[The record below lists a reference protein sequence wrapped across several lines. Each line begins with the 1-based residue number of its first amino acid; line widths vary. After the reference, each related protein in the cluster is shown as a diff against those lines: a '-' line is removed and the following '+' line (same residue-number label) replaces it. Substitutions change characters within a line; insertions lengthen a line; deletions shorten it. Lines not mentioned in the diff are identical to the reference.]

1 MAAETQ
7 QQATRKAFTGRARRH
22 RNRWGVRVADAAARW
37 VITVAGIG
45 TIVAVLLV
53 FVFLLFVAFPL
64 FYPPARLEH
73 ELAAPVPWKAEP
85 LAVAVNEYRTLG
97 WALQPDGE
105 LLLFRA
111 DSGELLRDSSLCD
124 EGTITAVSHDSATGE
139 LVLGMADGAV
149 RVARIRFAAEFRE
162 SAQVPEE
169 FHGLS
174 EDEPRNFEE
183 GLIERTPQG
192 QFRVQTVAA
201 ELSDA
206 LALAET
212 AIVAIDHVPGASGE
226 SLGGRGPTIAAW
238 TSDGVLHAASTKFNE
253 LTGRYKFDE
262 RASIPVKSPG
272 KDASAGP
279 LKILLAG
286 RGDTANVVWPDGSL
300 VRIDLRDLSAVKTLE
315 TLDLVADD
323 ASTLTSC
330 SFTLGRDTIV
340 CGHSTGAVEAW
351 FPVRRVMAAASLARL
366 SGAVEAAPGKAAT
379 VDAGTVDAGTVDAG
393 TVDAGTVDAGTVD
406 AGTVDAGTVE
416 AATEVMRL
424 ERTHR
429 LPPGR
434 SAVTSLSMSQRSR
447 LMAAGFADGS
457 VAVYHITT
465 EKRVASGASGSQSA
479 VRRAFLSPKDDAF
492 VAFTADQAV
501 RFRFDPKHPEGSLSA
516 LFTPV
521 WYEGYDR
528 PSHVW
533 QSSFAGVEPEMKLGL
548 WPLVFGTLKATVYS
562 MTFGVP
568 IALMAALYT
577 SEFMAP
583 RLKAKVKPTIEMMA
597 SLPSVVLGFLAAL
610 VFAPLV
616 ERAVPELLTG
626 FVAVPVC
633 LMAGAAFWQLLP
645 SAWVPYLIPWR
656 FAAIIAV
663 SLLGVAVAAASGEAV
678 ERVLFAGDILRWL
691 DGRVGRGTAGWLLLT
706 LPGAAAVVATLS
718 ATIVNP
724 WLRQNYGHWPRL
736 RFGLLNAG
744 KLAGAILLAGG
755 LAWGVSELLV
765 LVGWDPRGSFVSTY
779 VQRNALVVGFV
790 MGFAIIPIIYTIAD
804 DALSTVPQHLRSASL
819 GAGATQWQTA
829 VRVVVP
835 TAMSGLFSAIMIGLG
850 RAVGETMIVLMA
862 GGNTPVTDWNLF
874 NGFRTLSANI
884 AVELPEAVRD
894 STHFRTL
901 FLAALTLFLL
911 TFVVNTAAEL
921 VRLRFRRRAL
931 QL

>member
-7 QQATRKAFTGRARRH
+7 QQAARKAFTGRARRH
-22 RNRWGVRVADAAARW
+22 RNRWGVRVADATARW
-37 VITVAGIG
+37 IITVAGIG

-53 FVFLLFVAFPL
+53 FVFLLYVAFPL
-64 FYPPARLEH
+64 FYPPASLER
-73 ELAAPVPWKAEP
+73 EIAAAVPWKAKP

-97 WALQPDGE
+97 WALQPDGK
-105 LLLFRA
+105 LTLFRA
-111 DSGELLRDSSLCD
+111 DTGESLRESPLCD
-124 EGTITAVSHDSATGE
+124 EGTITAVSHDSASGE
-139 LVLGMADGAV
+139 LVLGMADGGV
-149 RVARIRFAAEFRE
+149 RIARIGFSAEFRE
-162 SAQVPEE
+162 AAQVPEDLWDLAE
-169 FHGLS
+169 N
-174 EDEPRNFEE
+174 EPRNFEE
-183 GLIERTPQG
+183 GLIERTSQG
-192 QFRVQTVAA
+192 QFRLQTVLA

-206 LALAET
+206 LTLAESSIL
-212 AIVAIDHVPGASGE
+212 AVDHVPGATGE

-238 TSDGVLHAASTKFNE
+238 TSDGSLHAASTKFNE
-253 LTGRYKFDE
+253 LTGRYKLDE
-262 RASIPVKSPG
+262 RGSGRAAAPG
-272 KDASAGP
+272 KDPAARP
-279 LKILLAG
+279 LRVLLSG
-286 RGDTANVVWPDGSL
+286 RGDTANVIWQDGGL
-300 VRIDLRDLSAVKTLE
+300 VRVDLRDLSTVKTIE

-323 ASTLTSC
+323 SVRLTSC
-330 SFTLGRDTIV
+330 AFTLGRDTIV
-340 CGHSTGAVEAW
+340 CGHSNGDVEAW
-351 FPVRRVMAAASLARL
+351 FPVRRVL
-366 SGAVEAAPGKAAT
+366 SQGAE
-379 VDAGTVDAGTVDAG
+379 
-393 TVDAGTVDAGTVD
+393 
-406 AGTVDAGTVE
+406 TVE
-416 AATEVMRL
+416 EMRL

-429 LPPGR
+429 LPAGPA
-434 SAVTSLSMSQRSR
+434 AVTSLSMSQRSR

-457 VAVYHITT
+457 IAVYHVTT
-465 EKRVASGASGSQSA
+465 EKRVVYAPSGTKSA
-479 VRRAFLSPKDDAF
+479 VQYALLSPKDDAF
-492 VAFTADQAV
+492 VAFTADESV
-501 RFRFDPKHPEGSLSA
+501 RFRFDPKHPEGSLAA
-516 LFTPV
+516 LFLPV

-562 MTFGVP
+562 LVFGVP

-633 LMAGAAFWQLLP
+633 LMAGAALWQLLP
-645 SAWVPYLIPWR
+645 SAWVPYLVPWR

-663 SLLGVAVAAASGEAV
+663 SFLGVAVAAASGDSV
-678 ERVLFAGDILRWL
+678 ERQLFAGDILRWL
-691 DGRVGRGTAGWLLLT
+691 DGGVGRGTAGWLLLA
-706 LPGAAAVVATLS
+706 LPGAAALVATLS
-718 ATIVNP
+718 ATFVNP
-724 WLRQNYGHWPRL
+724 WLRQHYGHWPRL
-736 RFGLLNAG
+736 AFGLLNAG
-744 KLAGAILLAGG
+744 KLAVAIVVTGA

-765 LVGWDPRGSFVSTY
+765 AVGWDPRGSFVSTY

-819 GAGATQWQTA
+819 GAGATPWQTA

>member
-7 QQATRKAFTGRARRH
+7 QQAARKAFTGRARRH
-22 RNRWGVRVADAAARW
+22 RNRWGVRLADASARW
-37 VITVAGIG
+37 IITVAGIG

-64 FYPPARLEH
+64 FYPPASLER
-73 ELAAPVPWKAEP
+73 ELAAPLSWKTQP

-97 WALQPDGE
+97 WALQPDGN
-105 LLLFRA
+105 LTLFRA
-111 DSGELLRDSSLCD
+111 DTGETLRETPFGED
-124 EGTITAVSHDSATGE
+124 GAITAVSHDSATGE
-139 LVLGMADGAV
+139 LVLGMADGGV
-149 RVARIRFAAEFRE
+149 RIARIRFAAEFRE
-162 SAQVPEE
+162 ADQVPEDLR
-169 FHGLS
+169 GLT
-174 EDEPRNFEE
+174 EDKPRNFEE

-192 QFRVQTVAA
+192 QFRVQTVVADI
-201 ELSDA
+201 SDA
-206 LALAET
+206 LSLADT
-212 AIVAIDHVPGASGE
+212 SILAIDHVPGADGE

-238 TSDGVLHAASTKFNE
+238 TSDGSLHAGSTKFNE

-262 RASIPVKSPG
+262 RGSGRAVPPG
-272 KDASAGP
+272 KDAAARP
-279 LKILLAG
+279 LRVLLAG
-286 RGDTANVVWPDGSL
+286 RGDTANVVWPDGGL
-300 VRIDLRDLSAVKTLE
+300 VRVDLRDLSAVKNLE
-315 TLDLVADD
+315 TLDLVADE
-323 ASTLTSC
+323 SVTLTSC
-330 SFTLGRDTIV
+330 AFTLGRDTIV
-340 CGHSTGAVEAW
+340 CGHSNGAVEAW
-351 FPVRRVMAAASLARL
+351 FPVRRVVRVSKEQDSALAGQTTRDRSGDQASEPANEQPSTQ
-366 SGAVEAAPGKAAT
+366 SGGMSVAGEVVEA
-379 VDAGTVDAGTVDAG
+379 
-393 TVDAGTVDAGTVD
+393 
-406 AGTVDAGTVE
+406 
-416 AATEVMRL
+416 MRL

-429 LPPGR
+429 LPSGPA
-434 SAVTSLSMSQRSR
+434 AVTSLSMSQRSR

-457 VAVYHITT
+457 VAVYHVTT
-465 EKRVASGASGSQSA
+465 ENRVVSSSSGAKTPVLQA
-479 VRRAFLSPKDDAF
+479 LLSPKDDAF
-492 VAFTADQAV
+492 VAFTAEEAV

-516 LFTPV
+516 LFLPV

-562 MTFGVP
+562 LVFGVP

-633 LMAGAAFWQLLP
+633 LMAGAALWQLLP
-645 SAWVPYLIPWR
+645 SAWVPYLVPWR

-663 SLLGVAVAAASGEAV
+663 SFLGVGVAAASGDSV

-691 DGRVGRGTAGWLLLT
+691 DGGVGRGTAGWLLLT
-706 LPGAAAVVATLS
+706 LPGSAAVVATLS
-718 ATIVNP
+718 ATVVNP
-724 WLRQNYGHWPRL
+724 WLRQNCGHWPRL
-736 RFGLLNAG
+736 AFGLLNAG
-744 KLAGAILLAGG
+744 KLAVAILLAGG

-765 LVGWDPRGSFVSTY
+765 AVGWDPRGSFVSTY

-819 GAGATQWQTA
+819 GAGATPWQTA